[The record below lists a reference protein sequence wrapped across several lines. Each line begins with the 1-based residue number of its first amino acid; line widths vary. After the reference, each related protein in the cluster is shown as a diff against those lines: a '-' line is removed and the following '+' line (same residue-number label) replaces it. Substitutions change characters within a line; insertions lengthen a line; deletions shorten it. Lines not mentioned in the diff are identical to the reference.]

1 MKTRFFPML
10 YVQFF
15 SLLDRCQPGPM
26 KLVLLVII
34 GWLVTQKRNDP
45 MDFSDFLDEV
55 RGTIKVDKSQSQIFE
70 KKYWFGDIRKK
81 VSKLALL
88 VGWLVGW

>member
-1 MKTRFFPML
+1 MISVISENKILSNVVCT
-10 YVQFF
+10 VF

-34 GWLVTQKRNDP
+34 GWLVTQKLNDP
-45 MDFSDFLDEV
+45 KDFSDFLFEV

-70 KKYWFGDIRKK
+70 KKY
-81 VSKLALL
+81 
-88 VGWLVGW
+88 